1 MASREDILFESKKEI
16 RESFPKILVNLAIA
30 VLIWLF
36 AVLVFQPLA
45 NTLGNP
51 FIFGLV
57 GMSSIISAIV
67 IIALAIILL
76 RVLKEVADLTGGIAS
91 LTALYFARGET
102 SETKLEKFRTGFRGI
117 GYVIVAV
124 IAYLFFLPL
133 IAGLHPALAGI
144 ILILVLIWAILMLFR
159 VGGVFS
165 EEIEKKA
172 GELSQKVDELKE
184 PREESGG

>member
-1 MASREDILFESKKEI
+1 MVSREEILLESKREI
-16 RESFPKILVNLAIA
+16 RDSFPKIIVNLAIA
-30 VLIWLF
+30 FLIWLF

-51 FIFGLV
+51 FIFGLI
-57 GMSSIISAIV
+57 GMKAIISGIV

-76 RVLKEVADLTGGIAS
+76 RILKEVSDLTGALAG
-91 LTALYFARGET
+91 LTALQFARGET
-102 SETKLEKFRTGFRGI
+102 SETKLERYKTGFRGI

-124 IAYLFFLPL
+124 IAYLFFLP
-133 IAGLHPALAGI
+133 IVAGLHPTLAGI

-172 GELSQKVDELKE
+172 AEISQRVEELKE
-184 PREESGG
+184 PREER